1 MRGVHNASEAKGRE
15 QNEYYVSHFVAPH
28 KGINE
33 SCVCRSFTKRSW
45 MTATIELIKPVNP
58 QPDVLMGYLF
68 ITIIIFFYILSI
80 YI

>member
-1 MRGVHNASEAKGRE
+1 MRGVHYASEAKGRE
-15 QNEYYVSHFVAPH
+15 LNEYYVSHFVAPH

-58 QPDVLMGYLF
+58 QPDVLMGYSF
-68 ITIIIFFYILSI
+68 IINIIYFFFFTYS
-80 YI
+80 